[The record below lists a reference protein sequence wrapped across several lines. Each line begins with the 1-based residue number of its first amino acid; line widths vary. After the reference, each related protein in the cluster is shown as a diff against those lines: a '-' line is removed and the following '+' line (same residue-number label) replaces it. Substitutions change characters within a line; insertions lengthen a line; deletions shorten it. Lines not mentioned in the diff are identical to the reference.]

1 MKLIKL
7 KTLVFPF
14 AMLVSVLSIIS
25 CSSDNVSKSELEI
38 NHMAR
43 FEESVVLKTL
53 RPVNEKS
60 ITGKNLSSSE
70 SYSAFK
76 IENYDKEFILRNVYV
91 VDGVDYVDTGDF
103 NDQVKG
109 DGIYTS
115 LKPNDNVSSK
125 EISVNKIIKSDKF
138 KFTNKFLANKA
149 AGGEIG
155 CKMRMVYG
163 GAKSWF
169 GNSCDGGCIELYD
182 CSFKLSW

>member
-1 MKLIKL
+1 MKLSIL
-7 KTLVFPF
+7 KTFSLSTVVLVT
-14 AMLVSVLSIIS
+14 LLITG
-25 CSSDNVSKSELEI
+25 CSRDSDNTSDLES

-43 FEESVVLKTL
+43 FEESVLLKTSS
-53 RPVNEKS
+53 PVNKGS
-60 ITGKNLSSSE
+60 MSGKGLSSNE
-70 SYSAFK
+70 TYRTFK

-91 VDGVDYVDTGDF
+91 IDGIDYVDTGDF

-115 LKPNDNVSSK
+115 LKPETTESSK
-125 EISVNKIIKSDKF
+125 NISDTKLIKSDKF
-138 KFTNKFLANKA
+138 KFNNKFLASK

-182 CSFKLSW
+182 CSFKFTW